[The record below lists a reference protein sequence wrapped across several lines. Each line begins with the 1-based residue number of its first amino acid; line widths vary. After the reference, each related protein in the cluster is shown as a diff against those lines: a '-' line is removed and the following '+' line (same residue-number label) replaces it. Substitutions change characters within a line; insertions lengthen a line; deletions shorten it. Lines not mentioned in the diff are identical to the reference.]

1 MIPDIG
7 LMIGFYIITRM
18 VSFLTRS
25 GVRKESLF
33 VRLFSV
39 FTILITMASML
50 DLIMQG
56 QK

>member
-7 LMIGFYIITRM
+7 IMIGFYIITKM

-33 VRLFSV
+33 VKSFSV
-39 FTILITMASML
+39 LTILVTIAAML

>member
-7 LMIGFYIITRM
+7 VMIGFYIITKM

-25 GVRKESLF
+25 GARKESLF

-39 FTILITMASML
+39 LTILITMAAMA

>member
-7 LMIGFYIITRM
+7 IMIGFYIITKM

-25 GVRKESLF
+25 GAREESLF
-33 VRLFSV
+33 VKSFSV
-39 FTILITMASML
+39 FTILITMAAMA
-50 DLIMQG
+50 DLMMKG